1 MILVDTNI
9 WIDLARRDPVW
20 LDWSLQQL
28 KQARDQGSLAINPV
42 IYAELAALYDDP
54 EQLKAFL
61 RPLKL
66 RNQALSD
73 ATAYLAGQAFWVYRQ
88 RKGTK
93 TGVLPDFFIGAQAQA
108 EGWTLL
114 TRDPAR
120 YRTYFPAVALICPD
134 MAG

>member
-9 WIDLARRDPVW
+9 WIDLGRQDPIW
-20 LDWSLQQL
+20 LDWSRQQL
-28 KQARDQGSLAINPV
+28 KQARDQGPLAINPV
-42 IYAELAALYDDP
+42 IYAELAALYDNHA
-54 EQLKAFL
+54 QLKAFL
-61 RPLKL
+61 RPIKIK
-66 RNQALSD
+66 NQALSD
-73 ATAYLAGQAFWVYRQ
+73 TAAYLAGQAFWAYRQ

-120 YRTYFPAVALICPD
+120 YRTYFPAVPLICPKST
-134 MAG
+134 G